1 MKIGVLHPVTGA
13 LAYSG
18 AQCREGALMAIEDI
32 NKAGGIK
39 SLGGAKIEALLG
51 DAQSTPQA
59 GTAEVEKMNEAGV
72 SAILGAYASAIC
84 LATTQ
89 AAAKY
94 NLPHVVDVGVAD
106 QIVERGL
113 KNTFRFGPGYKKCA
127 EIAMTNLHVL
137 NTAAGKPAKTV
148 MIIHEESLF
157 GTGTAQPAGAR
168 AARLRLRGQGSR
180 SSTPTRRATSTTSC
194 CG

>member
-1 MKIGVLHPVTGA
+1 MSTRRRFISQSAAAASAMAFPLVGGAQPKSVKIGVLHPVTGA

-18 AQCREGALMAIEDI
+18 QQCRVGAQMAIDDI
-32 NKAGGIK
+32 NKGGGIK
-39 SLGGAKIEALLG
+39 GMGGAKIEALLG

-72 SAILGAYASAIC
+72 SAVLGAYASAIC

-127 EIAMTNLHVL
+127 EIAVANLHVL
-137 NTAAGKPAKTV
+137 NTAAGKPARTV
-148 MIIHEESLF
+148 MIIH
-157 GTGTAQPAGAR
+157 
-168 AARLRLRGQGSR
+168 
-180 SSTPTRRATSTTSC
+180 
-194 CG
+194 